1 MVKNLLRRDPGQ
13 GYADTGTTGREV
25 SLLIAAAPGQSP
37 DAQFIEAAG
46 HAAGGVTVRV
56 ATDAEKISAADVARA
71 GIVLSLFQ
79 PQTVLS
85 QLLEH
90 LRAARAAR
98 RDGTPVL
105 IIAVHLEQLT
115 QIGAWLY
122 AKATQEQ
129 LEGIRLILASDAAA
143 VLSQLGDRLGPVREA
158 NFLKMPV
165 STEVDNTE
173 FKYLFCISPQLRALV
188 RLIRQLAENSITRLY
203 VLGGPGTGKSSLAYY
218 YYLCRGRGRYV
229 NVNLT
234 SEATDDKTAMK
245 SLLCGHV
252 PGAIGDSG
260 GREGALSMA
269 QDGVCFLDESHGVSG
284 VVMQVLMEVLD
295 TGQYLPYGGTSK
307 RKLES
312 AVLFASNRSW
322 DHLRNLINLDE
333 HARLGATLVGVPDL
347 KQREEDLIA
356 VMAGTLAN
364 FKRGCTTWHA
374 PIGLTDRAW
383 DALRRCPWHG
393 NLRTLI
399 RVIETA
405 CVECGKV
412 SDRPGLIT
420 AEQIR
425 RGLDLWEPEEHHSMR
440 LYSSATVG
448 GETPR

>member
-1 MVKNLLRRDPGQ
+1 MVKNLLRRDTGQ
-13 GYADTGTTGREV
+13 DFAEASTGARE
-25 SLLIAAAPGQSP
+25 STLLIIPPPGQSA
-37 DAQFIEAAG
+37 DAQFVEASG
-46 HAAGGVTVRV
+46 HAAGGVPVRV
-56 ATDAEKISAADVARA
+56 AADADKVSAADVARC
-71 GIVLSLFQ
+71 GMVLSLFQ

-85 QLLEH
+85 KLLDH
-90 LRAARAAR
+90 LRAARAVR

-105 IIAVHLEQLT
+105 VIAIHLEQLT

-122 AKATQEQ
+122 TKATSEQ
-129 LEGIRLILASDAAA
+129 LEGIRLILAGDTAGVIA
-143 VLSQLGDRLGPVREA
+143 QLGDRLGAVREA

-165 STEVDNTE
+165 NTEADNPE
-173 FKYLFCISPQLRALV
+173 FKYMFCISPQLRALV
-188 RLIRQLAENSITRLY
+188 RLIRQLAENNINRLY

-252 PGAIGDSG
+252 PGAIGEGG

-322 DHLRNLINLDE
+322 EHLRNLINLDE

-347 KQREEDLIA
+347 KQRDEDLIA

-374 PIGLTDRAW
+374 PTGLTDRAW
-383 DALRRCPWHG
+383 EALRRCPWYG

-425 RGLDLWEPEEHHSMR
+425 RGLDLWEPEDHHSLR

-448 GETPR
+448 GPSF